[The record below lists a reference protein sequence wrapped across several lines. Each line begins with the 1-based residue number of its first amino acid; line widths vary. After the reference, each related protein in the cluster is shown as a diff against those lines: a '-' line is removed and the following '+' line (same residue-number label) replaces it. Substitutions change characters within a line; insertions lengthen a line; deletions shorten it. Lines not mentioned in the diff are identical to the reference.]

1 MMNRRRHRAVITAIV
16 LSLLAA
22 CERDHAEPG
31 RAEPAGARVGEML
44 YRDGLMAVPEV
55 NARMREAVLAID
67 RDGLPADSV
76 LSAFR
81 DWLVKWSAE
90 NPDRMVRARSSL
102 PPGEPGLRRENH
114 PAGHPASIKR

>member
-1 MMNRRRHRAVITAIV
+1 MNRRRHRAVTTAIV

-76 LSAFR
+76 LA
-81 DWLVKWSAE
+81 DLEQWLDTWAAAHPEDVSGA
-90 NPDRMVRARSSL
+90 RAAV
-102 PPGEPGLRRENH
+102 
-114 PAGHPASIKR
+114 PAGNPGQPPP

>member
-1 MMNRRRHRAVITAIV
+1 LKTMMKLRQRLGTTAIV

-22 CERDHAEPG
+22 CERGGVEPG
-31 RAEPAGARVGEML
+31 REEPAGARVGEML

-76 LSAFR
+76 LA
-81 DWLVKWSAE
+81 DLEQWLDTWAAAHPQEVAGA
-90 NPDRMVRARSSL
+90 RAAV
-102 PPGEPGLRRENH
+102 
-114 PAGHPASIKR
+114 PAGNPGQPVPPTE